1 MHYQTDFPPE
11 QLRQCLMDD
20 IGTAAVAVIGGAGAT
35 GAFDYFRQTNEFYY
49 LNAARLHYYY
59 AANRKPSNLPPNERT
74 YTCHDFQTYGEND
87 GPSIPRFELTGHH
100 FSLWNAQDPRFQT
113 LQGSEVPRIN
123 TLIQNDL
130 NESTGNSGNET
141 VF

>member
-49 LNAARLHYYY
+49 LTA
-59 AANRKPSNLPPNERT
+59 
-74 YTCHDFQTYGEND
+74 
-87 GPSIPRFELTGHH
+87 I
-100 FSLWNAQDPRFQT
+100 
-113 LQGSEVPRIN
+113 EVPHAYL
-123 TLIQNDL
+123 LIDGKTRS
-130 NESTGNSGNET
+130 STPLFKAPITEAWVSIALPT
-141 VF
+141 